1 MHMLFYVAII
11 LISGIVM
18 GRVVSKFKLPNVT
31 GYLIAGVLIGP
42 SLLSL
47 IPADVAA
54 NLGIISEAALGFIA
68 YSIGSEFNLNLIKK
82 TGGKIILITV
92 CEALGAVIMVVL
104 AMIFIFKQSVAF
116 SLVLGSIAAA
126 TAPAATIMVIR
137 QYRAKGPLVSTLLP
151 VVAMDDAVGIVVF
164 GVAVAVADTIASSG
178 QDVSFLFMVLKPFL
192 EIALALLVGFVI
204 GLVLSYASRKA
215 RGKDDLLSIS
225 IATIFLTLSIA
236 EFLNVST
243 LLCCMMLGATVSNMT
258 YGGDKVISIIDRF
271 TPPVFIAFFTM
282 AGVDLQL
289 DVLKSVGL
297 IGIGYVVFRVIGK
310 ILGASLGAKMTKAP
324 DVVQKYLGYTLI
336 PQAGVAIGLSMLAES
351 ALPGM
356 GVEIRTIILAGTVV
370 YELVGPVV
378 SKMALMKAGEIAPE
392 YRD

>member
-1 MHMLFYVAII
+1 MHTLFYVAIL
-11 LISGIVM
+11 LISGIVV
-18 GRVVSKFKLPNVT
+18 GRVASKFKLPNVT

-47 IPADVAA
+47 IPADVAPK
-54 NLGIISEAALGFIA
+54 LGIISEAALGFIA

-116 SLVLGSIAAA
+116 SLVLGSIGAA
-126 TAPAATIMVIR
+126 TAPAATMMVIR

-164 GVAVAVADTIASSG
+164 GVAVAIADTITSSG
-178 QDVSFLFMVLKPFL
+178 QSTSFLLMVLKPFL
-192 EIALALLVGFVI
+192 EIALALFIGLVI
-204 GLVLSYASRKA
+204 GLVLSYISRKA
-215 RGKDDLLSIS
+215 KGKDDLLSIS
-225 IATIFLTLSIA
+225 LATIFLTLGIA

-243 LLCCMMLGATVSNMT
+243 LLSCMMLGATVSNMT
-258 YGGDKVISIIDRF
+258 YGGDKVIAIIDRF

-289 DVLKSVGL
+289 DILRNVGL
-297 IGIGYVVFRVIGK
+297 VGMGYVVFRVIGK
-310 ILGASLGAKMTKAP
+310 ILGASFGAKMAQAP

-351 ALPGM
+351 AIPGM
-356 GVEIRTIILAGTVV
+356 GVEIRAIVLAGTVI
-370 YELVGPVV
+370 YELVGPVI
-378 SKMALMKAGEIAPE
+378 SKMALIKAGEIAPE
-392 YRD
+392 HQN

>member
-1 MHMLFYVAII
+1 MHTLFYVAIL
-11 LISGIVM
+11 LISGIVV
-18 GRVVSKFKLPNVT
+18 GRVASKFKLPNVT

-47 IPADVAA
+47 IPADVAPK
-54 NLGIISEAALGFIA
+54 LGIISEAALGFIA

-164 GVAVAVADTIASSG
+164 GVAVAIADTITSSG
-178 QDVSFLFMVLKPFL
+178 QDASFLFMVLKPFL
-192 EIALALLVGFVI
+192 EIALALVVGFAI
-204 GLVLSYASRKA
+204 GLALSYVSRKA
-215 RGKDDLLSIS
+215 KGKDDLLSIS
-225 IATIFLTLSIA
+225 LATIFLTLGVA
-236 EFLNVST
+236 ELLNVST

-258 YGGDKVISIIDRF
+258 YGGDKVIAIIDRF

-297 IGIGYVVFRVIGK
+297 VGIGYVVFRVIGK

>member
-225 IATIFLTLSIA
+225 IATIFLTLGIA